1 MLYVDVNVIEFLIN
15 SYSTMYSERWC
26 VRKRNE
32 LRSIFHNSIEW
43 CKLCLM
49 NDTRMLK
56 ATFILMFLLGIISSV
71 LISFISQYYMTC
83 KDVKSTKVKVFSPL
97 PFEHSQLDIS
107 LENIE
112 VSVRRADM
120 EPSGKIY
127 NKSYIKC
134 MQTVYKYKD
143 V

>member
-1 MLYVDVNVIEFLIN
+1 
-15 SYSTMYSERWC
+15 MYSERWC

-32 LRSIFHNSIEW
+32 LRSIFVNSIEW
-43 CKLCLM
+43 CKLCAM

-71 LISFISQYYMTC
+71 LISLLSQYYMTC
-83 KDVKSTKVKVFSPL
+83 KDVKSTKGKVFSPL
-97 PFEHSQLDIS
+97 PFEHSQLDIDS
-107 LENIE
+107 LEHIE

-120 EPSGKIY
+120 EPSGKIN

-134 MQTVYKYKD
+134 TVCKLCINTRMCKHL
-143 V
+143 